1 MIMCQ
6 YVWNIRKKWHALRA
20 TNLQLERETLL
31 NAQQAGWYRCW
42 WNLAMQIIIYTSVG
56 WVYDKTRLRTSHDHN
71 HLLGQ
76 CSITHLCRRSF
87 DPASKLWALFQ
98 TRTWTLSRVS
108 ITHENLS
115 RVSPGFT
122 WNLKWNLWA
131 EFQSRMWETLTGRV
145 FQWHIETKVNRVTI
159 TPRNFGGGG
168 VVDFFY
174 IQTIPLG
181 QTWAK
186 DRSRSE
192 NLWCV

>member
-20 TNLQLERETLL
+20 TNIQLERETLL

-42 WNLAMQIIIYTSVG
+42 WNLAMQMIIYTSVG

-76 CSITHLCRRSF
+76 CSITHLSMQAEFRSRIETL
-87 DPASKLWALFQ
+87 SIVSNTHVK
-98 TRTWTLSRVS
+98 LSRVS
-108 ITHENLS
+108 ITHGKFEQSFN
-115 RVSPGFT
+115 
-122 WNLKWNLWA
+122 WNLKWNVWA
-131 EFQSRMWETLTGRV
+131 EFQSRMWETLSRV

-159 TPRNFGGGG
+159 TPRNFGGEG
-168 VVDFFY
+168 VIDFFY

>member
-20 TNLQLERETLL
+20 TNIQLERETLL

-42 WNLAMQIIIYTSVG
+42 WNLAMQMIIYTSVG
-56 WVYDKTRLRTSHDHN
+56 WVYDKTRLRTSHDYN

-108 ITHENLS
+108 ITHGKFEQSFTWLHMESKVESLS
-115 RVSPGFT
+115 RVPITYVGNFN
-122 WNLKWNLWA
+122 W
-131 EFQSRMWETLTGRV
+131 QSFSMTH
-145 FQWHIETKVNRVTI
+145 QN
-159 TPRNFGGGG
+159 
-168 VVDFFY
+168 
-174 IQTIPLG
+174 
-181 QTWAK
+181 
-186 DRSRSE
+186 
-192 NLWCV
+192 